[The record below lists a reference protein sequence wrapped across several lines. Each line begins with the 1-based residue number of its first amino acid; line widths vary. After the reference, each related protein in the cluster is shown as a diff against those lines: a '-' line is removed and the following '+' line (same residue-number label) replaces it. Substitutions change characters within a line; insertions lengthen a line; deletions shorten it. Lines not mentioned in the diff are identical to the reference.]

1 MCISI
6 ATMENNMEIPQ
17 KASNSIVRDMYIYMN
32 LKSVSQRDIGTLMFI
47 VIIHNNQDMVSMN
60 RLNG

>member
-1 MCISI
+1 
-6 ATMENNMEIPQ
+6 MEIPQ